1 MKKIIA
7 VLALPLII
15 NTVSMQEAFSQ
26 ARDRPSEGR
35 TSDRTGSSSSTGS
48 SYSSDYSSSGNWGS
62 SGSSSSGSS
71 SSGSSDYSS
80 GSSSSYS
87 GYSYTPRN
95 TSRRAAPAIRDR
107 NYSSPIPNGTVRAAG
122 SYVRRDYYGDVY
134 QPARHRPTGYVRT
147 SPRHRYEPGV
157 YYTRINRVHVYHYWL
172 FEPVGNRYPDGY
184 CYMDEYDYYVYQ
196 GYRYRY
202 SDQDFCDYQLV
213 DTESDTVV
221 EEFKGYTCKESYDK
235 CAARRDEV
243 VAQGSWYDPKDHY
256 VCAERV
262 SKEYENTSVSSMP
275 TLTSHLPAATVRQ
288 LSDFVKSKKPL
299 KLYKFGAKEGLNK
312 CKIEKLKKNK
322 NKCNYQVVV
331 DGKPYPQQDGSVC
344 SNRDTSAIYG
354 CDTSSQMKNA
364 ACLLSLAIMEGNCLN
379 EKGTL

>member
-1 MKKIIA
+1 MKKLFASLAIT
-7 VLALPLII
+7 LAL
-15 NTVSMQEAFSQ
+15 NTISMQEALSQ
-26 ARDRPSEGR
+26 ARERPSEGR
-35 TSDRTGSSSSTGS
+35 TSERTGSSSSTES
-48 SYSSDYSSSGNWGS
+48 SYSSDYSSSGNWS
-62 SGSSSSGSS
+62 SSSSSGSS
-71 SSGSSDYSS
+71 SSSDYSS

-87 GYSYTPRN
+87 GWSYTPRN

-107 NYSSPIPNGTVRAAG
+107 QYSSPIPNGTVRAAG
-122 SYVRRDYYGDVY
+122 SYVRDGYYGDVY
-134 QPARHRPTGYVRT
+134 RPKPHRPTNYVRT
-147 SPRHRYEPGV
+147 SPRHRYGPGV

-184 CYMDEYDYYVYQ
+184 CYMDDYDYYVYQ

-213 DTESDTVV
+213 DTEENQVI
-221 EEFKGYTCKESYDK
+221 EEFKGLSCKESYDR
-235 CAARRDEV
+235 CAARRDELV
-243 VAQGSWYDPKDHY
+243 LQGNSWYDQKDHY

-262 SKEYENTSVSSMP
+262 SQEYENISASSMP
-275 TLTSHLPAATVRQ
+275 TLTSHLPAETITK
-288 LSDFVKSKKPL
+288 LSNFVKSKKPL
-299 KLYKFGAKEGLNK
+299 KLFKTGKNETLNK

-331 DGKPYPQQDGSVC
+331 DGRPYPQQDGSVC

-379 EKGTL
+379 EKDSL